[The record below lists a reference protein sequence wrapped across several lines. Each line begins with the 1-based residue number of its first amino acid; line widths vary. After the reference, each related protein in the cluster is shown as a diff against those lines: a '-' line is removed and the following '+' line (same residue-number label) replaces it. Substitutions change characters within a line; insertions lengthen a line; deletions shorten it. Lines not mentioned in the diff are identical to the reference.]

1 MGLVSDA
8 ANVLVKKAGDAM
20 PGPLAMSAN
29 KITAVADPTDPQ
41 DTATKN
47 YVDIRGYATVGY
59 TDSRDSKRVHKEGDT
74 MTGPLALSANRITT
88 VADPTDLQD
97 AATKNYVDAQGSGGP
112 SVAVLCRV
120 GSGTADHRSINLG
133 SSPHMPISPLF
144 GNAFGDDATWHP
156 VAGLFTASQDG
167 MYAVFLWLRV
177 AASTSAV
184 GPTLG
189 NVYTSKNG
197 SVIYA
202 SDPDSV
208 YLAYKTPV
216 SPTTHH
222 PFHLS
227 GVVSLMAG
235 ETLGLNCSHG
245 RGVWL
250 FHTASMLQILFL

>member
-1 MGLVSDA
+1 M
-8 ANVLVKKAGDAM
+8 
-20 PGPLAMSAN
+20 
-29 KITAVADPTDPQ
+29 
-41 DTATKN
+41 
-47 YVDIRGYATVGY
+47 
-59 TDSRDSKRVHKEGDT
+59 
-74 MTGPLALSANRITT
+74 
-88 VADPTDLQD
+88 ADPTDLQD

-208 YLAYKTPV
+208 VSSLQDPRLA
-216 SPTTHH
+216 PTTPPPH
-222 PFHLS
+222 S
-227 GVVSLMAG
+227 
-235 ETLGLNCSHG
+235 T
-245 RGVWL
+245 
-250 FHTASMLQILFL
+250 